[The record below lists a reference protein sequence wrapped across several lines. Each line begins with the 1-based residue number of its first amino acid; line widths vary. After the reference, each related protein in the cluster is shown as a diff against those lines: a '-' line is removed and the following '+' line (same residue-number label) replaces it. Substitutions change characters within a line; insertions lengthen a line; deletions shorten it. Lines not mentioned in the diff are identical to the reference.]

1 MPKPIELKPSE
12 LRCICDPKFFK
23 FKDTSELD
31 PLAEVIGQQR
41 AVQAIDFG
49 LNMKS
54 PGYNIF
60 VTGIE
65 GTGKSTIVNDIVT
78 TYAKTL
84 PTPDDRCMINNFKD
98 EFRPQAI
105 LAPSGKAGLFKKQ
118 MSRLIEDIKQRLPKA
133 FENKSYQEKQTE
145 IQKKYGDKQ
154 RDLFKELEKSAEKMN
169 LHIQRTQ
176 TGYQAI
182 PKIEGKPLGPDEFH
196 ALPEELKTQINKNME
211 SIQAQMES
219 TMREINNI
227 NQQAETVIEKLMQ
240 EVTLYVVES
249 RLDILR
255 SDYQKCSDIL
265 TYLDEVQEDIV
276 ENAKNFMPAKGQ
288 PTGLEALMPQ
298 AHKPSFQKYEVN
310 VLVDHKY
317 TKGAPVI
324 FEANPTYNN
333 VFGQIEKRA
342 YMGTLTTDF
351 TMVQAGSLLTANGG
365 YLIMELESVLMNPF
379 VWDSLKRALQN
390 KLLYIEDVHTG
401 MGYGTASLRPHPIP
415 LDVKVIL
422 LGSYKLF
429 HVLQNT
435 DSKFNK
441 IFKVRADFD
450 KEVKRTEDTIQKY
463 AQFIA
468 RVCKEEKLLPFT
480 PQGVSAIVEFGE
492 KYISHQNKLSLR
504 FGPIVG
510 IIKEADYWMK
520 KRPMSPMPKTPY

>member
-23 FKDTSELD
+23 FKDTSEIE

-105 LAPSGKAGLFKKQ
+105 STPSGKAGLFKKQ
-118 MSRLIEDIKQRLPKA
+118 MNRLIEDIKQRLPKA

-145 IQKKYGDKQ
+145 IQKKYGDQQ
-154 RDLFKELEKSAEKMN
+154 RELFKELEASAEKMN

-196 ALPEELKTQINKNME
+196 ALPEELKTQINENME

-255 SDYQKCSDIL
+255 SDYQKCTDIL

-276 ENAKNFMPAKGQ
+276 ETAKNFMPAKGQ

-298 AHKPSFQKYEVN
+298 AQKPSFQKYEVN

-450 KEVKRTEDTIQKY
+450 NEVKRTEDTIQKY

-468 RVCKEEKLLPFT
+468 RVCKEEKLLFYPAGGIGYR
-480 PQGVSAIVEFGE
+480 GV
-492 KYISHQNKLSLR
+492 R
-504 FGPIVG
+504 
-510 IIKEADYWMK
+510 
-520 KRPMSPMPKTPY
+520 